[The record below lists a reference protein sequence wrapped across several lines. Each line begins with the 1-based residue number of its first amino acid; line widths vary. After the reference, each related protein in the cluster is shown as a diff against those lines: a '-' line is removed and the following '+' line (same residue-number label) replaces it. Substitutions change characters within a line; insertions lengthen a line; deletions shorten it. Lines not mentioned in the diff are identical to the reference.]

1 MPNRS
6 PWKYFEFEKRKAA
19 FQERGARR
27 PRVLEWLLEHLN
39 TLGDTSPPSMSS
51 SKLQLGFNLVF
62 NTVFS
67 LLFGKKTQNPDV
79 CLRRLFARRLS
90 RVEHTETA
98 NILAAHMMFLSP
110 RPTSSRGCAPC
121 ILCIPRG
128 SPGFIDARAQTQMH
142 TGCAL
147 LSGGLQGN
155 RAERKLRAFAKQ
167 GLSGVMATGA
177 DYPTLHQS
185 GRGGEERGM
194 DGGHT
199 QADEGVKTGDAH
211 EMLVQHPKR
220 LNPVLKKKKE
230 KEIKGK
236 SQ

>member
-1 MPNRS
+1 
-6 PWKYFEFEKRKAA
+6 
-19 FQERGARR
+19 
-27 PRVLEWLLEHLN
+27 
-39 TLGDTSPPSMSS
+39 
-51 SKLQLGFNLVF
+51 
-62 NTVFS
+62 
-67 LLFGKKTQNPDV
+67 
-79 CLRRLFARRLS
+79 
-90 RVEHTETA
+90 
-98 NILAAHMMFLSP
+98 MMFLSP
-110 RPTSSRGCAPC
+110 RPTSSHGCAPC

-199 QADEGVKTGDAH
+199 HADEGVKTGDAH

-220 LNPVLKKKKE
+220 LNPDIKKKKR
-230 KEIKGK
+230 KK
-236 SQ
+236 